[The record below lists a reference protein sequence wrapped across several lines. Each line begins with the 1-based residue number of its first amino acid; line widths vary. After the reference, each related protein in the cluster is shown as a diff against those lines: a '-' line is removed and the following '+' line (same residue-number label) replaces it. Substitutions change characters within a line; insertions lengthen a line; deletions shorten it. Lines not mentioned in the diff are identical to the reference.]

1 MHLRRQKITTCSV
14 HTTIVIALDR
24 LAAPRAPRTNL
35 EFQISDQ
42 RWSLCTPC
50 ICDCCSIRVKIT
62 TCMDM
67 HGAAL
72 VYPYILGGG
81 LRLPGASGPL
91 GHWPASANGAPKSA
105 RKMTCKRLPKCVR
118 DGSRNEPKRLQQRF
132 LYPLAKRSKTGPCLE
147 MARCDILMLFATLEQ
162 GQPSP
167 QVLHLGSHSG
177 THLVSE
183 SLRKYTPSVIQKKS
197 PKSVQ
202 NWSSF
207 GTLLGSLGA
216 LHALPSPSK
225 WAAMTCSCPP
235 RASKAPFWDA
245 FGTLGVTA
253 KRAIAIVFC
262 ALIQLHLGRKPLYT
276 LL

>member
-1 MHLRRQKITTCSV
+1 MN
-14 HTTIVIALDR
+14 
-24 LAAPRAPRTNL
+24 P
-35 EFQISDQ
+35 
-42 RWSLCTPC
+42 
-50 ICDCCSIRVKIT
+50 
-62 TCMDM
+62 
-67 HGAAL
+67 
-72 VYPYILGGG
+72 
-81 LRLPGASGPL
+81 
-91 GHWPASANGAPKSA
+91 NGF
-105 RKMTCKRLPKCVR
+105 
-118 DGSRNEPKRLQQRF
+118 QQRF
-132 LYPLAKRSKTGPCLE
+132 LHPLAQRSKTGPCLE

-225 WAAMTCSCPP
+225 GASMTCSCPTWPP
-235 RASKAPFWDA
+235 RASKVSFWDA
-245 FGTLGVTA
+245 FGTLGVPA

-262 ALIQLHLGRKPLYT
+262 VLIQLHLGLKPLYS